1 MKYYRAYFQ
10 EFASETEKAVAITIY
25 DGFAGRHDEHKWL
38 PKSQIMIGEPNEC
51 GWKEV
56 LIPAWLIN
64 KNHIKIN
71 MVNEFNFE
79 NGADYIVER

>member
-1 MKYYRAYFQ
+1 MKYYRALVQ
-10 EFASETEKAVAITIY
+10 EFRAETEKAYAITVF
-25 DGFAGRHDEHKWL
+25 DGFAGRHDDVKWL
-38 PKSQIMIGEPNEC
+38 PKSQLEVGEPNEC

-79 NGADYIVER
+79 NGADYTVER